1 VTCGLS
7 FEGCYVLAPYI
18 VGSGDILYR
27 YWAVLNLVALDDPLE
42 VFDRRVTKRGIV
54 QSSDLLCAFYLS
66 LRESFFVIRDSD
78 DLECEINIF
87 GVEIVESTLVHFELH
102 VWLVD
107 IFSVND
113 EILVV
118 AVVCHSILFDEIREC
133 DDVGDS
139 ILAKP
144 NFVIISVDRRFMI
157 DLHSAAVALEFH
169 HIFGFLH
176 ILD

>member
-1 VTCGLS
+1 MTCGLS

-18 VGSGDILYR
+18 VGSGDVLYR
-27 YWAVLNLVALDDPLE
+27 HWAVLNLVALDDPLE
-42 VFDRRVTKRGIV
+42 VFDRRVTKRGI
-54 QSSDLLCAFYLS
+54 QSSGLLCAFYLS
-66 LRESFFVIRDSD
+66 LRESLFVIRDSVD
-78 DLECEINIF
+78 VECEIDIF

-107 IFSVND
+107 IFFVND
-113 EILVV
+113 EHLVV
-118 AVVCHSILFDEIREC
+118 AVVCHSILFHEIREC